1 MAVRKG
7 ARFLA
12 PLALAA
18 AVAGTYLIVHQTLR
32 PSKRATATT
41 QSTSLTAPPV
51 THTRKG
57 HRPPRVYVVRS
68 GDTLSGISAKT
79 GVSLT
84 TIKALNPSL
93 DPNALQVGRHIRLR

>member
-18 AVAGTYLIVHQTLR
+18 AVAGTYLIVHQTLH
-32 PSKRATATT
+32 PSKHATATT
-41 QSTSLTAPPV
+41 QSTSLAAPPP
-51 THTRKG
+51 THTRRG
-57 HRPPRVYVVRS
+57 HRPGRFYVVRS
-68 GDTLSGISAKT
+68 GDTLSQISVRT
-79 GVSLT
+79 GVSLG

-93 DPNALQVGRHIRLR
+93 DPNALQVGHRIRLR